1 MPRGT
6 ATTIEVNGFAVREFR
21 KRTDL
26 SIQDLADT
34 LGVQRA
40 YVTKIE
46 LGHSRRV
53 SPRVFNRLL
62 TALAVDDRRALLNNP
77 HALADAE
84 GDVA

>member
-1 MPRGT
+1 M
-6 ATTIEVNGFAVREFR
+6 AQTTLDINGFAVREFR

-26 SIQDLADT
+26 SVQELADAV
-34 LGVQRA
+34 GVQRA

-62 TALAVDDRRALLNNP
+62 TALGITDRRALLNNP
-77 HALADAE
+77 HAQADA
-84 GDVA
+84 DAA